1 VDRHHSG
8 CDGSL
13 PSTTRARR
21 WRGIRGGRLTLTGLT
36 KRYPGTTAVDAI
48 DLDVASG
55 EFVTLLGPSGS
66 GKTTTLMMVAGFT
79 PPSEGE
85 IAIDGRPITGI
96 APEHRNLGVVFQN
109 YALFPHMRVF
119 DNVAF
124 PLRMRRQP
132 RAEIRMRVERALD
145 MVHLAGLGERLPR
158 QLSGGQQQRVA
169 LARALVFDPGLLL
182 MDEPLGAL
190 DRNLREQMKLEIKRI
205 HHDLGV
211 TVLYVTHDQEEALTM
226 SDRVALMRGG
236 RIAQLGSAEDLYER
250 PASRFVAE
258 FIGES
263 NLLEG
268 RLEPAD
274 GGAVFVHRGGVRVRV
289 AHAPRTG
296 GPYTLMVRPEKV
308 AIAPAG
314 PADDGV
320 PGKVEEAIYVGEFT
334 RYQVRVAPD
343 ILMTV
348 KVPNTHAV
356 YRAKPDDAVR
366 VHWAVDD
373 GYLVPT
379 STPQPEAGRHE

>member
-1 VDRHHSG
+1 
-8 CDGSL
+8 
-13 PSTTRARR
+13 
-21 WRGIRGGRLTLTGLT
+21 
-36 KRYPGTTAVDAI
+36 
-48 DLDVASG
+48 
-55 EFVTLLGPSGS
+55 
-66 GKTTTLMMVAGFT
+66 
-79 PPSEGE
+79 
-85 IAIDGRPITGI
+85 
-96 APEHRNLGVVFQN
+96 
-109 YALFPHMRVF
+109 
-119 DNVAF
+119 
-124 PLRMRRQP
+124 
-132 RAEIRMRVERALD
+132 
-145 MVHLAGLGERLPR
+145 
-158 QLSGGQQQRVA
+158 
-169 LARALVFDPGLLL
+169 
-182 MDEPLGAL
+182 
-190 DRNLREQMKLEIKRI
+190 
-205 HHDLGV
+205 
-211 TVLYVTHDQEEALTM
+211 
-226 SDRVALMRGG
+226 
-236 RIAQLGSAEDLYER
+236 
-250 PASRFVAE
+250 VAE